1 MNNGAFPLK
10 NTEVK
15 KSMTK
20 VSEMKQKTKAIV
32 KKYNGDKSAL
42 IAVLQDI
49 QEAFNY
55 LPKDALTT
63 AAKALSIPESRVYEV
78 ATFYTAFSLKPRG
91 EHVVKIC
98 MGTAC
103 HVRGASAI
111 QDKMERTLGIKPG
124 ETTADQK
131 FSLETVNCVG
141 ACALG
146 PVVVIDTEYHGQV
159 TMAKVDKIIG
169 KLKDEGAQT

>member
-1 MNNGAFPLK
+1 
-10 NTEVK
+10 
-15 KSMTK
+15 MTN
-20 VSEMKQKTKAIV
+20 VSEIRKKTKLIV
-32 KKYNGDKSAL
+32 KKYSGDKSAL

-55 LPKDALTT
+55 LPKDALAA
-63 AAKALSIPESRVYEV
+63 AAKALGMPVSRVYEV

-103 HVRGASAI
+103 HVRGAAAI
-111 QDKMERTLGIKPG
+111 QDKMERTLCIKPG
-124 ETTADQK
+124 ETTPDQK

-146 PVVVIDTEYHGQV
+146 PVVVINTEYHGQM

-169 KLKDEGAQT
+169 KIKEGGAQS

>member
-1 MNNGAFPLK
+1 MGKAIDIA
-10 NTEVK
+10 V
-15 KSMTK
+15 
-20 VSEMKQKTKAIV
+20 KTKDIV
-32 KKYNGDKSAL
+32 KKHGKDKSSL

-55 LPKDALTT
+55 LPKEALDA
-63 AAKALSIPESRVYEV
+63 AGRALSIPASRIYEV
-78 ATFYTAFSLKPRG
+78 ATFYNAFSLKPRG
-91 EHVVKIC
+91 EHIVKIC

-103 HVRGASAI
+103 HVRGAAAI
-111 QDKMERTLGIKPG
+111 QDKMERTIGIKPG
-124 ETTADQK
+124 ETSADNK
-131 FSLETVNCVG
+131 FTLETVNCVG

-169 KLKDEGAQT
+169 KLKEGAQQS

>member
-1 MNNGAFPLK
+1 MNKWGNPKEYRG
-10 NTEVK
+10 E

-20 VSEMKQKTKAIV
+20 ASDIKLKTKQIV
-32 KKYNGDKSAL
+32 KKHNGDKSAL

-55 LPKDALTT
+55 LPKEALITVG
-63 AAKALSIPESRVYEV
+63 AAMGIPASRVYEV
-78 ATFYTAFSLKPRG
+78 ATFYNAFSLNPRG
-91 EHVVKIC
+91 EHIVKIC
-98 MGTAC
+98 VGTAC

-111 QDKMERTLGIKPG
+111 LDKFERTLFLKPG
-124 ETTADQK
+124 ETNADQK
-131 FSLETVNCVG
+131 FSLELVNCVG

-146 PVVVIDTEYHGQV
+146 PVVVIDTEYHGQM

-169 KLKDEGAQT
+169 KLNEGAQ

>member
-1 MNNGAFPLK
+1 MEKASDIKL
-10 NTEVK
+10 
-15 KSMTK
+15 
-20 VSEMKQKTKAIV
+20 KTKQIV
-32 KKYNGDKSAL
+32 KKHKSGKSAL

-55 LPKDALTT
+55 LPKEALKT
-63 AAKALSIPESRVYEV
+63 AAKAMNVPFTRVYEA

-91 EHVVKIC
+91 ENIVKIC

-103 HVRGASAI
+103 HVRGASAL
-111 QDKMERTLGIKPG
+111 QDKLERTLGIKPG
-124 ETTADQK
+124 ETTQDNK

-146 PVVVIDTEYHGQV
+146 PVVVINTEYHGQV
-159 TMAKVDKIIG
+159 TMKKIDKMIDNIN
-169 KLKDEGAQT
+169 KEGAQ

>member
-1 MNNGAFPLK
+1 
-10 NTEVK
+10 
-15 KSMTK
+15 
-20 VSEMKQKTKAIV
+20 
-32 KKYNGDKSAL
+32 
-42 IAVLQDI
+42 
-49 QEAFNY
+49 
-55 LPKDALTT
+55 
-63 AAKALSIPESRVYEV
+63 
-78 ATFYTAFSLKPRG
+78 
-91 EHVVKIC
+91 

-124 ETTADQK
+124 ETTADGK

-146 PVVVIDTEYHGQV
+146 PVVVINTDYHGQV

-169 KLKDEGAQT
+169 KINEEGAQS

>member
-1 MNNGAFPLK
+1 M
-10 NTEVK
+10 
-15 KSMTK
+15 SK
-20 VSEMKQKTKAIV
+20 VSDTKLKTKQIV
-32 KKYNGDKSAL
+32 KKHRSDKSAL

-55 LPKDALTT
+55 LPKDALT
-63 AAKALSIPESRVYEV
+63 AAGKALGIPISRVYEV
-78 ATFYTAFSLKPRG
+78 ATFYNAFSLKPRG
-91 EHVVKIC
+91 EHIVKIC

-111 QDKMERTLGIKPG
+111 QDKMERTLCIKPG
-124 ETTADQK
+124 ETTADKK

-169 KLKDEGAQT
+169 KLKEGAQQS

>member
-1 MNNGAFPLK
+1 
-10 NTEVK
+10 
-15 KSMTK
+15 MTK
-20 VSEMKQKTKAIV
+20 AISVAAKTKQIV
-32 KKYNGDKSAL
+32 KKYGNSKSGM

-55 LPKDALTT
+55 LPKEALKT
-63 AAKALSIPESRVYEV
+63 AAKAMNVPFSRVYEA

-91 EHVVKIC
+91 KNIVKIC

-103 HVRGASAI
+103 HVRGAAAL
-111 QDKMERTLGIKPG
+111 QDKFERTLGIKPG
-124 ETTADQK
+124 ETTKDNK

-146 PVVVIDTEYHGQV
+146 PVVVINTDYHGQV
-159 TMAKVDKIIG
+159 TMKKIDKIIDNIN
-169 KLKDEGAQT
+169 KEGAQ

>member
-1 MNNGAFPLK
+1 
-10 NTEVK
+10 
-15 KSMTK
+15 MTK
-20 VSEMKQKTKAIV
+20 AMSIAAKTKQIV
-32 KKYNGDKSAL
+32 KKHGGDKSGM

-55 LPKDALTT
+55 LPKEALKT
-63 AAKALSIPESRVYEV
+63 AAKAMNVPFSRVYEA

-91 EHVVKIC
+91 KNVVKVC

-103 HVRGASAI
+103 HVRGAAVLL
-111 QDKMERTLGIKPG
+111 DKFERTLGIKPG
-124 ETTADQK
+124 ETTKDKK

-146 PVVVIDTEYHGQV
+146 PVVVINADYHGHV
-159 TMAKVDKIIG
+159 TMKKIDKIIDNIN
-169 KLKDEGAQT
+169 KEGA

>member
-1 MNNGAFPLK
+1 M
-10 NTEVK
+10 
-15 KSMTK
+15 SK
-20 VSEMKQKTKAIV
+20 VSDTKLKTKQIV
-32 KKYNGDKSAL
+32 KKHRGDKSAL

-55 LPKDALTT
+55 LPKDALT
-63 AAKALSIPESRVYEV
+63 AAGKALGIPISRVYEV
-78 ATFYTAFSLKPRG
+78 ATFYNAFSLKPRG
-91 EHVVKIC
+91 EHIVKIC

-111 QDKMERTLGIKPG
+111 QDKMERTLCIKPG
-124 ETTADQK
+124 ETTEDKK

-169 KLKDEGAQT
+169 KLKEGAQQS

>member
-1 MNNGAFPLK
+1 
-10 NTEVK
+10 
-15 KSMTK
+15 MTK
-20 VSEMKQKTKAIV
+20 ASDIKLKTKQIV
-32 KKYNGDKSAL
+32 KKHKGDKSAL

-55 LPKDALTT
+55 LPQEALT
-63 AAKALSIPESRVYEV
+63 AAGKALGIPASRIYEV
-78 ATFYTAFSLKPRG
+78 ATFYNVFSLKPRG
-91 EHVVKIC
+91 EHIVKIC

-103 HVRGASAI
+103 HVRGAAAI
-111 QDKMERTLGIKPG
+111 QDKMERTIGIKPG
-124 ETTADQK
+124 ETSADKK
-131 FSLETVNCVG
+131 FTLETVNCVG

-169 KLKDEGAQT
+169 KLKEGAQQS

>member
-1 MNNGAFPLK
+1 
-10 NTEVK
+10 
-15 KSMTK
+15 MTK
-20 VSEMKQKTKAIV
+20 ASNIAAKTKEIV
-32 KKYNGDKSAL
+32 KKHGRDKSAL

-55 LPKDALTT
+55 LPKDALK
-63 AAKALSIPESRVYEV
+63 AAGKFLGIPFSRVYEV

-91 EHVVKIC
+91 EHIVKIC

-103 HVRGASAI
+103 HVRGSSAI
-111 QDKMERTLGIKPG
+111 QDKMERTLCIKHG
-124 ETTADQK
+124 ETTPDQK

-169 KLKDEGAQT
+169 KLKGQGAQS